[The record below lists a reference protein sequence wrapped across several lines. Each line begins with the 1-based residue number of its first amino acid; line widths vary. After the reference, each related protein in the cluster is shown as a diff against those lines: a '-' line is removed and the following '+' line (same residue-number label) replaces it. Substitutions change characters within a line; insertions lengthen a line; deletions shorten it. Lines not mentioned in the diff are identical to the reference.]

1 MVGLQ
6 GELHLVDFGLAAEA
20 GSNDGPVLCGT
31 PPYMAPEACCYQP
44 CTTPLHPSAGHV
56 SAGQAVQ
63 CRQGGA
69 E

>member
-44 CTTPLHPSAGHV
+44 CTIPPHPA
-56 SAGQAVQ
+56 QDM
-63 CRQGGA
+63 
-69 E
+69 